1 MRHLHFVQSIE
12 PLEGGGL
19 GRAAV
24 DLHRAL
30 AAAGA
35 GSSLVTTCRGV
46 PPPAPA
52 GGVAQ
57 FHRSAPSKAYFSP
70 SLWKAAG
77 AMVAG
82 CDVVHGHGFYTGV
95 NWALGRAARQTD
107 RPLVY
112 HPHGML
118 EPWILGRSRGKKT
131 LAHWLFESANFAHAR
146 LWRALTEREASQ
158 IRGLGIKAPVVVA
171 PNGIDVTAFD
181 APAPAIE
188 KERKVILF
196 LGRIHPKK
204 GLPLLLSAWA
214 GATGFHASWEIVIAG
229 PDEEGHRAQLEAQI
243 AGDGIGNLVRFV
255 GVVGG
260 VEKIAWLQAA
270 DLFVL
275 PSHSEGFSVAILE
288 SLASRTPVLATHAC
302 NFPEIES
309 TGAGW
314 LCDAAAGSLG
324 RSLNAALSADDAE
337 RSQRGLAGRAL
348 VERDYTWSAIA
359 RKLIDATRAHIT

>member
-1 MRHLHFVQSIE
+1 MKHLHFVQSIE

-30 AAAGA
+30 AAAGEA
-35 GSSLVTTCRGV
+35 SSLVTTCRGA
-46 PPPAPA
+46 PPPVTA
-52 GGVAQ
+52 GVAQ
-57 FHRSAPSKAYFSP
+57 FRRSAPSKAYYSP
-70 SLWKAAG
+70 TLWSAAG
-77 AMVAG
+77 AMVQG

-95 NWALGRAARQTD
+95 NWALGRAARRNG

-118 EPWILGRSRGKKT
+118 EPWILSRSRGKK
-131 LAHWLFESANFAHAR
+131 AVARRLFENANFAHAG
-146 LWRALTEREASQ
+146 LWRALTDREAGQVRS
-158 IRGLGIKAPVVVA
+158 LGIEAPVVVA
-171 PNGIDVTAFD
+171 PNGVDTAAFD
-181 APAPAIE
+181 TEPPAIA
-188 KERKVILF
+188 KDRKMMLF

-214 GATGFHASWEIVIAG
+214 HAPRFHAAWEIVIAG
-229 PDEEGHRAQLEAQI
+229 PDEEGHRAKLETQI
-243 AGDGIGNLVRFV
+243 AADGIRDSVRFV

-260 VEKIAWLQAA
+260 TDKLAWLQAA

-288 SLASRTPVLATHAC
+288 SLASRKPVLATHAC

-309 TGAGW
+309 SGAGW
-314 LCDAAAGSLG
+314 LCDAESHSLA
-324 RSLNAALSADDAE
+324 RALDAALSAGDAE
-337 RSQRGLAGRAL
+337 RNQRGLAGRAL

-359 RKLIDATRAHIT
+359 RKLIDAIRATIT

>member
-30 AAAGA
+30 AAAGEA
-35 GSSLVTTCRGV
+35 SSLVTTCRGV
-46 PPPAPA
+46 PAPVS

-57 FHRSAPSKAYFSP
+57 FLRSAPSKAYFSP
-70 SLWKAAG
+70 TLWKAAV

-95 NWALGRAARQTD
+95 NWALGRAARRTG

-118 EPWILGRSRGKKT
+118 EPWILGRSRGKKA
-131 LAHWLFESANFAHAR
+131 LAHWIFENANFAHAR
-146 LWRALTEREASQ
+146 LWRALTEREAGQ

-171 PNGIDVTAFD
+171 PNGIDVAAFD
-181 APAPAIE
+181 APAPAIAN
-188 KERKVILF
+188 ERKVILF

-204 GLPLLLSAWA
+204 GLPLLLSAWSQA
-214 GATGFHASWEIVIAG
+214 KQFHTGWEIVIAG
-229 PDEEGHRAQLEAQI
+229 PDEEGHRAQLESQI
-243 AGDGIGNLVRFV
+243 VAEGLGNSVRFV

-260 VEKIAWLQAA
+260 AEKTAWLQAA

-288 SLASRTPVLATHAC
+288 SLGSRTPVLATRAC
-302 NFPEIES
+302 NFPAIEPS
-309 TGAGW
+309 GAGW
-314 LCDAAAGSLG
+314 LCDVEAGSLA
-324 RSLNAALSADDAE
+324 RALDAALSADDAE
-337 RSQRGLAGRAL
+337 RRQRGLAGRAL

-359 RKLIDATRAHIT
+359 QKLIDAIQAHIT

>member
-30 AAAGA
+30 AAAGE

-46 PPPAPA
+46 PPPVA

-57 FHRSAPSKAYFSP
+57 FPRSSPSKAYFSP
-70 SLWKAAG
+70 TLWKAA
-77 AMVAG
+77 VSLVSG

-95 NWALGRAARQTD
+95 NWSLGRAARRTN

-118 EPWILGRSRGKKT
+118 EPWILGRSRGKKA
-131 LAHWLFESANFAHAR
+131 LAHWLFESANFAHAG
-146 LWRALTEREASQ
+146 LWRALTDREASQ
-158 IRGLGIKAPVVVA
+158 IRVLGIKAPVVVA
-171 PNGIDVTAFD
+171 PNGIDVAAFD
-181 APAPAIE
+181 SPAPAIV

-204 GLPLLLSAWA
+204 GLPLLLSAWSR
-214 GATGFHASWEIVIAG
+214 ATGFHASWEIVIAG
-229 PDEEGHRAQLEAQI
+229 PDEQGHRAQLEAQI
-243 AGDGIGNLVRFV
+243 GAEGIRNSVRFV

-260 VEKIAWLQAA
+260 AAKVAWLQAA

-309 TGAGW
+309 IGAGW
-314 LCDAAAGSLG
+314 LCDAEAGSLG
-324 RSLNAALSADDAE
+324 RSLDAALSADDAE